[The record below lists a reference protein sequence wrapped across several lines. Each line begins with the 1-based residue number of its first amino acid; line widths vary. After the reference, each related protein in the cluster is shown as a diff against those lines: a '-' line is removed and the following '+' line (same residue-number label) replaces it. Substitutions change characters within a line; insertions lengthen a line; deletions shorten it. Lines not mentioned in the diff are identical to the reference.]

1 MVQVSNQNN
10 GIGYFISSNIQHIPP
25 LIQLYPLLKGIV
37 ITTNKD
43 VYDLIQK
50 KYTYLNISILYFKK
64 IQDARKEAR
73 RLQLRVII
81 HTGFS
86 LLNCGKAVQ
95 IFHGGL
101 SDKRYL
107 ECARLICYD
116 LVLFPGQKSHD
127 KVELATTLPWIK
139 EWHLVGYPKFDP
151 VIKGEH
157 KVAKLFDNDKK
168 TVLYAPTWVSQLTRM
183 KAGERSKHGES
194 SLQIWSLAIIEQLAN
209 KYNLILKF
217 HSNMG
222 RGKSSIYDEIATLIK
237 ENNLSDTV
245 KTIVDDNIVPYMA
258 ASDLMISD
266 ISSVCYEWLH
276 FDKPI
281 LFANPAPGQY
291 KVGNTITDNTYV
303 WQTGEVIDEPEQ
315 ISRLVDQELEK
326 DTKSEIRKRIFNYA
340 IFQADGHATER
351 QAAYIK
357 ALYQQVENKNWSL
370 FYIMCFVK
378 IRFKRFLASIF
389 RYTKNIPR

>member
-1 MVQVSNQNN
+1 MNQVSDQSN

-25 LIQLYPLLKGIV
+25 VIQLYPLLKGTL
-37 ITTNKD
+37 ITTNKE
-43 VYDLIQK
+43 VYDLVQK
-50 KYTYLNISILYFKK
+50 KYAELNISILYFKK

-81 HTGFS
+81 HTGFR

-127 KVELATTLPWIK
+127 KVALATTLPWIK
-139 EWHLVGYPKFDP
+139 EWHMVGYPKFDP
-151 VIKGEH
+151 VINGEH
-157 KVAKLFDNDKK
+157 EVAKLFDNDKK

-183 KAGERSKHGES
+183 KIGERSEFGES
-194 SLQIWSLAIIEQLAN
+194 SLHIWSIAIIEQLAN

-217 HSNMG
+217 HSNMD
-222 RGKSSIYDEIATLIK
+222 RGKTSIYEEIATLIK
-237 ENNLSDTV
+237 EKNLSDTV

-291 KVGNTITDNTYV
+291 KVGSKITDNTYV

-315 ISRLVDQELEK
+315 ISYLVDQELER
-326 DTKSEIRKRIFNYA
+326 DTKSAIRKRIFDYA
-340 IFQADGHATER
+340 VFQADGHATER
-351 QAAYIK
+351 QADYIK
-357 ALYQQVENKNWSL
+357 ALYQKVEKKNWPL

-378 IRFKRFLASIF
+378 LRLKRFLASIF
-389 RYTKNIPR
+389 RYTKDIPR